1 VRGLAWVLGLAA
13 AAVLLALVLQ
23 EFHGNVVFML
33 PPYRVDMSLAAF
45 LLAVAAVFV
54 LLYAALKLIGV
65 VTQLPVLAA
74 EFRKRRQHDENRDAL
89 VAAVVDLASGRF
101 SRALQAATRAKAQ
114 PELKDAA
121 LLIGAQAAHRLR
133 DRVRRDEALKLAEDT
148 ARLKEAAVLT
158 AAQAALD
165 DRDPQAA
172 LAALN
177 RLDSGPARRVQALRL
192 KLQAAR
198 LAGRNDEV
206 LRIAPMLQ
214 KHHDLSPDAAQALA
228 EQAALDQ
235 LHDARHDLDQLQR
248 SWQRIAQKMGGP
260 SRAKPRLAIA
270 ASQHFAALSASA
282 DARRVLTVAI
292 DASAPAERR
301 PLFIAL
307 AEVLSGADSTFLA
320 QLERWH
326 KESPRDE
333 AAALLAGVACR
344 QMELWGKARQ
354 YLAVAMHS
362 DDAHLHQPATLALAQ
377 LEDQLGNHEAA
388 QPLYKKA
395 ALAQTGVR
403 QLQSAERASK
413 PL

>member
-1 VRGLAWVLGLAA
+1 MLGLAA
-13 AAVLLALVLQ
+13 AAVLVALVLQ
-23 EFHGNVVFML
+23 EFDGNVVFL
-33 PPYRVDMSLAAF
+33 LSPYRVDLSLAAF
-45 LLAVAAVFV
+45 LLAVSGVFV
-54 LLYAALKLIGV
+54 LLYAALKLMGV

-74 EFRKRRQHDENRDAL
+74 EFRRRRQHDENRDAL
-89 VAAVVDLASGRF
+89 VAAIVDLASGRF
-101 SRALQAATRAKAQ
+101 SRALQAAGRAKTQ

-133 DRVRRDEALKLAEDT
+133 DRARRDEALKLAEESP
-148 ARLKEAAVLT
+148 RLKEAAVLT
-158 AAQAALD
+158 SAQSALD

-235 LHDARHDLDQLQR
+235 LHDARHDLDRL
-248 SWQRIAQKMGGP
+248 
-260 SRAKPRLAIA
+260 RLAWQSIGQRMDRAWRTRPRVA
-270 ASQHFAALSASA
+270 AAAGQKFAALGAQA
-282 DARRVLTVAI
+282 EARRALSDAI
-292 DASAPAERR
+292 DVSAPEQRG

-307 AEVLSGADSTFLA
+307 ALVLRDADSAFLA
-320 QLERWH
+320 QIERWR

-333 AAALLAGVACR
+333 AAALAAGVACR

-354 YLAVAMHS
+354 FLAEAMRS
-362 DDAHLHQPATLALAQ
+362 DDAFVRQHAMLVLAQ
-377 LEDQLGNHEAA
+377 LEDQLGNHAAA
-388 QPLYKKA
+388 QPLYKQA
-395 ALAQTGVR
+395 ALGLAGAQLGHI
-403 QLQSAERASK
+403 ASE
-413 PL
+413 PLN